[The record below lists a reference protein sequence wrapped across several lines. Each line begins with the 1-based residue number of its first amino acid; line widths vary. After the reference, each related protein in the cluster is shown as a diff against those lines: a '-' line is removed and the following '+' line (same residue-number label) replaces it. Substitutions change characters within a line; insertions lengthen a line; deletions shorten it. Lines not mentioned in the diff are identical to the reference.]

1 MAYEIFTLSTT
12 CSIEGCE
19 KPIECKGV
27 CNAHYQ
33 RFRLYGR
40 YESAVWGQSSHDLYN
55 IWNERLNAGS
65 LCDEWKEFKDFL
77 KEVVERP
84 SKNHRLARQNK
95 KEVYSKTNYFWKE
108 YIKLREGETKNQALS
123 RRRAENPEI
132 YKRAEL
138 LKAFDLPYEEW
149 EAKLKSQNYVCEI
162 CKQPEKT
169 VHHISGKL
177 KALAVDHC
185 HASKEKI
192 NIRGLL
198 CQRCNR
204 VLGKVNDN
212 TDLLN
217 SMIKYLNKYRTI
229 FDADG

>member
-1 MAYEIFTLSTT
+1 MTYEIFTLSTT
-12 CSIEGCE
+12 CFIEGCD

-40 YESAVWGQSSHDLYN
+40 YETAVWGQSSHDLYN

-77 KEVVERP
+77 KDVVERP

-108 YIKLREGETKNQALS
+108 YIKLKEGETKNQRAS
-123 RRRAENPEI
+123 RRRRERPEI
-132 YKRAEL
+132 YKHSEL
-138 LKAFDLPYEEW
+138 MAHYNLPLEDFNKMLKA
-149 EAKLKSQNYVCEI
+149 QNFVCKT
-162 CKQPEKT
+162 CKEPEK
-169 VHHISGKL
+169 VKHHLTGIT

-185 HASKEKI
+185 HKTGK
-192 NIRGLL
+192 IRGLL

-204 VLGKVNDN
+204 VLGKVQDSIQ
-212 TDLLN
+212 LLDAL
-217 SMIKYLNKYRTI
+217 KDHLN
-229 FDADG
+229 ADG